1 MLIDPKELMAHAGSE
16 DELVAYVERLI
27 ATARLN
33 EHIAII
39 ERDKPDLYRTF
50 TTPGVFLKK

>member
-1 MLIDPKELMAHAGSE
+1 MLIDRKELMAHAGSE

-39 ERDKPDLYRTF
+39 DRDSKGCPF
-50 TTPGVFLKK
+50 QEK